1 MTPLSGKERIGRQ
14 LRHQPVDRIGVYESF
29 WPETLRKWTAE
40 GKLQDGEDT
49 SSHFDL
55 DIMMSWPFNLK
66 IHPEQ
71 ADQLIAED
79 EDTQTLLDGNG
90 ATLKR
95 HKQHASTPEH
105 VAFSIMDQIGWE
117 AKAKPF
123 LTPDPK
129 RINFEAYR
137 NSRKKS
143 ADEQRFFV
151 WGGVNTFECMHPIC
165 GHEYMLMG
173 MALDP
178 DWVKEMSDTYAE
190 LIINMM
196 ETLFAAEGK
205 PDGIWFFEDM
215 GFKGRPFMSPEM
227 YRDLIMPAHKR
238 TIDYAHSLG
247 LPVIMHSCG
256 FIEPLLP
263 HMVEA
268 GIDCLQAMEIKA
280 GMDLLRIH
288 KNFGDR
294 IALMGGL
301 DARCVADNDR
311 DWIKRELESKIPFVK
326 DNYGFIL
333 HTDHSIPES
342 SEYETYRYFKELGLQ
357 LGQY

>member
-1 MTPLSGKERIGRQ
+1 MTVLSSRERIARQ
-14 LRHQPVDRIGVYESF
+14 LKHQPVDRIGVYESF
-29 WPETLRKWTAE
+29 WSETVRKWTAE
-40 GKLQDGEDT
+40 GKLKDGENL

-71 ADQLIAED
+71 ADQLIEED
-79 EDTQTLLDGNG
+79 EDTKTMLDGNG

-105 VAFSIMDQIGWE
+105 IGFSIKERADWE
-117 AKAKPF
+117 EKAKPF
-123 LTPDPK
+123 LTADPT

-137 NSRKKS
+137 EARQL
-143 ADEQRFFV
+143 AEREQRFFV

-178 DWVKEMSDTYAE
+178 DWVKGMSDTYAE
-190 LIINMM
+190 MTVNLM
-196 ETLFAAEGK
+196 ETLFTAEGK

-227 YRDLIMPAHKR
+227 YRDLIMPAHRR

-256 FIEPLLP
+256 FVEPLLP

-311 DWIKRELESKIPFVK
+311 AWIKRELESKIPLVK
-326 DNYGFIL
+326 NNYGFIL

-342 SEYETYRYFKELGLQ
+342 TEYETYRYFMETGLQ
-357 LGQY
+357 LGTY